1 MEIKK
6 GVGERQNMQKSYR
19 KIRTALIV
27 SLVVVLSGASASA
40 VMYFKN
46 TPKQENL
53 IYEVLNTRIEAAP
66 GVRIN
71 GIDISGQT
79 LEEARVTM
87 QNAELPRLGTITIK
101 NGDEEKTLDL
111 SPLLPETNMEEVV
124 TEALEYANSTDSA
137 LNEQQ
142 RQEAYSQ
149 GKNFETTNTYDL
161 SSLKNQ
167 ISFIAQE
174 LSSEPVNAVVKIRGK
189 ENPESKADQEYDPS
203 EVLDSASAAANA
215 EEEPEVKEIV
225 QASSPIKID
234 ENGEIQGLDQLFEYI
249 ESIPGSKVDENELY
263 DLIDSSLHSGE
274 LSEVIEAP
282 ITEVPAEIQPE
293 DIKQDFKLISS
304 KTSSFA
310 KGNYS
315 AKNRVFNINKAAEI
329 INGYILEPG
338 DTFAFNDVLGPRV
351 AKYGWKSA
359 GAISGGQSVDEIGG
373 GICQVSSTAYNAVL
387 MADLEIVERHPHSWP
402 LSYIE
407 SGQDATISTGGP
419 DFVFK
424 NSREKPVVLV
434 AFVNLNEKT
443 ITVQFYG
450 EPSDEYDEIRIVS
463 EQTETIKQPATKYIS
478 SGETR
483 KGRSGSR
490 WKTHLE
496 YIKNGEVVKTKDAPK
511 TTYRAIGG
519 IAIKKADP
527 IPSASESDGASSSVN
542 PETSTNDSPSNNDV
556 VEEFD
561 IPLEVDED

>member
-1 MEIKK
+1 
-6 GVGERQNMQKSYR
+6 MQKSYR
-19 KIRTALIV
+19 KIRNGLIV
-27 SLVVVLSGASASA
+27 SLVVVLLGAAASA
-40 VMYFKN
+40 VMYFRN
-46 TPKQENL
+46 TAKQDNL
-53 IYEVLNTRIEAAP
+53 IYEVLNTRIEALP
-66 GVRIN
+66 GVRVN
-71 GIDISGQT
+71 GVDISGKT
-79 LEEARVTM
+79 LEEARELM
-87 QNAELPRLGTITIK
+87 QTAEPPRLNKLNIK
-101 NGDEEKTLDL
+101 NGELEKTLDL
-111 SPLLPETNMEEVV
+111 SPLTPTTNLDEVIL
-124 TEALEYANSTDSA
+124 EALEYGNTSDPA
-137 LNEQQ
+137 LNEQH
-142 RQEAYSQ
+142 RQEAYTQ
-149 GKNFETTNTYDL
+149 GKNFETNNVYDL
-161 SSLKNQ
+161 SPLRNQ
-167 ISFIAQE
+167 INHIAEE
-174 LSSEPVNAVVKIRGK
+174 LSVEPVNAAVKIRGK

-203 EVLDSASAAANA
+203 EVLDSASASANA
-215 EEEPEVKEIV
+215 ENEPEVKEIV
-225 QASSPIKID
+225 QATSPIKID
-234 ENGEIQGLDQLFEYI
+234 ENGELQGLDSIFEYTD
-249 ESIPGSKVDENELY
+249 SIPGANVNPDELY
-263 DLIDSSLHSGE
+263 NMIDAALQSGE
-274 LSEVIEAP
+274 LEENMLAP
-282 ITEVPAEIQPE
+282 TVEIPAEIQLE

-373 GICQVSSTAYNAVL
+373 GICQVSSTTYNAVL

-434 AFVNLNEKT
+434 AFVNLGEKT

-450 EPSDEYDEIRIVS
+450 EPSEEYDEIRIVS
-463 EQTETIKQPATKYIS
+463 EKTETLGQPATKYIS

-490 WKTHLE
+490 WVTHLE
-496 YIKNGEVVKTKDAPK
+496 YIKDGEVIKTKDAPK

-519 IAIKKADP
+519 IAIKKAEAPVVDS
-527 IPSASESDGASSSVN
+527 SASDIDSSGSDPVVDSGGSD
-542 PETSTNDSPSNNDV
+542 NDSI
-556 VEEFD
+556 EEID
-561 IPLEVDED
+561 IPLEEDE